1 MLKLTRSITL
11 AAPIALALP
20 LLAACGADEVT
31 PPVVVAP
38 APTPTPAP
46 PPTETVFNVTPCLQQ
61 MVPGT
66 GITVA
71 EAVVPDTLT
80 LNLAAPAG
88 FPNGRLPTDPVI
100 DVTLAVIFLD
110 LSRHAATTFA
120 GIPLNPP
127 ANDVPFRTQFPY
139 LAMPQGNPPLADM
152 AGSNF
157 NFRTDAPSEYTRVDR
172 MGMPAVSTVLIGSDL
187 KNGYNDANPA
197 DDANGDFVPEL
208 AAQLTGLTGAL
219 ADDLA
224 AANLTPC
231 AVAQ

>member
-11 AAPIALALP
+11 AAPFALALP
-20 LLAACGADEVT
+20 LLAACGNDDEV
-31 PPVVVAP
+31 PPVTVE
-38 APTPTPAP
+38 PTPTPSPTP
-46 PPTETVFNVTPCLQQ
+46 PPTDTSFDVTPCLEQ

-66 GITVA
+66 GISVA

-88 FPNGRLPTDPVI
+88 FPNGRLPSDPVI

-110 LSRHAATTFA
+110 LEQNGPTTFA
-120 GIPLNPP
+120 GIPLNPS
-127 ANDVPFRTQFPY
+127 ANDVPFRMQFPY

-157 NFRTDAPSEYTRVDR
+157 NFRADAPSEYTRVDR

-187 KNGYNDANPA
+187 KNDYNDANPA
-197 DDANGDFVPEL
+197 DDVNGDFVPEL
-208 AAQLTGLTGAL
+208 SAQLTGLTEAL

-224 AANLTPC
+224 ANNLTPC
-231 AVAQ
+231 AVTQ